1 MTLKQAGVTDDRAR
15 AAAVVV
21 RDDVKI
27 TQLEVSIDERLA
39 RLEKDLRWLKWG
51 VMAVFLLLS
60 GGGVMTA
67 FLLLGGEFF
76 KAVFGADT
84 QTLSAIK
91 GQRRSRRCPLARPV
105 TVARANISGAAS
117 AGRVKMASSQ
127 SMLDG
132 VSQQMSRHC
141 CPLWLTA
148 TK

>member
-1 MTLKQAGVTDDRAR
+1 MTLKQVGVTDGRAR

-39 RLEKDLRWLKWG
+39 RLEKDLS
-51 VMAVFLLLS
+51 LLS

-84 QTLSAIK
+84 QTLSATL
-91 GQRRSRRCPLARPV
+91 RARPV
-105 TVARANISGAAS
+105 TVARAHISGAAKCRP
-117 AGRVKMASSQ
+117 GE
-127 SMLDG
+127 DG
-132 VSQQMSRHC
+132 IVTIDVGWSFPADEQALLPSLAYSYEIIQ
-141 CPLWLTA
+141 
-148 TK
+148 

>member
-1 MTLKQAGVTDDRAR
+1 
-15 AAAVVV
+15 
-21 RDDVKI
+21 
-27 TQLEVSIDERLA
+27 
-39 RLEKDLRWLKWG
+39 
-51 VMAVFLLLS
+51 
-60 GGGVMTA
+60 MTA

-84 QTLSAIK
+84 QTLSATL
-91 GQRRSRRCPLARPV
+91 RARPV

>member
-1 MTLKQAGVTDDRAR
+1 MTLKQVGVTDGRAR

-39 RLEKDLRWLKWG
+39 RLEKDLS
-51 VMAVFLLLS
+51 LLS

-84 QTLSAIK
+84 QTLSATL
-91 GQRRSRRCPLARPV
+91 RARPV

-141 CPLWLTA
+141 CPLA
-148 TK
+148 YSYEIIQ

>member
-39 RLEKDLRWLKWG
+39 RLEKDLRRLKWG

-84 QTLSAIK
+84 QTLSATL
-91 GQRRSRRCPLARPV
+91 RARPV
-105 TVARANISGAAS
+105 TVARAHVSGAAS

>member
-1 MTLKQAGVTDDRAR
+1 
-15 AAAVVV
+15 
-21 RDDVKI
+21 
-27 TQLEVSIDERLA
+27 
-39 RLEKDLRWLKWG
+39 
-51 VMAVFLLLS
+51 MAVFLLLS

-84 QTLSAIK
+84 QTLSATL
-91 GQRRSRRCPLARPV
+91 RARPV
-105 TVARANISGAAS
+105 TVARAHVSGAAS

>member
-1 MTLKQAGVTDDRAR
+1 MTLKQVGVTDGRAR

-84 QTLSAIK
+84 QTLSATLRPS
-91 GQRRSRRCPLARPV
+91 GDCRARQYFRCCQCRPGEDGIVTIDVGWSFPADEQALLPSLAYSYE
-105 TVARANISGAAS
+105 II
-117 AGRVKMASSQ
+117 Q
-127 SMLDG
+127 
-132 VSQQMSRHC
+132 
-141 CPLWLTA
+141 
-148 TK
+148 

>member
-1 MTLKQAGVTDDRAR
+1 MSSWTFMTLKQVGVTDGRAR

-39 RLEKDLRWLKWG
+39 RLEKDLS
-51 VMAVFLLLS
+51 LLS

-84 QTLSAIK
+84 QTLSATL
-91 GQRRSRRCPLARPV
+91 RARPV
-105 TVARANISGAAS
+105 TVARAHISGAAS

>member
-84 QTLSAIK
+84 QTLSATL
-91 GQRRSRRCPLARPV
+91 RARPV
-105 TVARANISGAAS
+105 TVARAHISGAAKCRP
-117 AGRVKMASSQ
+117 GE
-127 SMLDG
+127 DG
-132 VSQQMSRHC
+132 IVTIDVGWSFPADEQALLPSLAYSYEIIQ
-141 CPLWLTA
+141 
-148 TK
+148 

>member
-39 RLEKDLRWLKWG
+39 RLEKDLS
-51 VMAVFLLLS
+51 LLS
-60 GGGVMTA
+60 GRGVMTA

-84 QTLSAIK
+84 QTLSATL
-91 GQRRSRRCPLARPV
+91 RARPV
-105 TVARANISGAAS
+105 TVARAHISGAAS

-148 TK
+148 AK